1 MLKLFNH
8 IHASIPLPPIA
19 TGVFCEYVTASNGVF
34 VRSIR
39 PGLEAMIPVA
49 NSTPNTIK
57 GLPSIEPYL
66 HLGARSVPLELVLS
80 ICTKAAFS
88 KDNSGNL
95 TEILFHLSLDSSNQ
109 WQLTIPLQTTTRTS
123 CQPLDNLSCS
133 TALIECHSHGEMPA
147 FFSSTDDADERGF
160 RLYAVLGKVNT
171 LNPEILVRIGIFGHY
186 SLIKASSVLAL
197 PYFITDAYQNSL
209 KPRL

>member
-19 TGVFCEYVTASNGVF
+19 TGVFCEYVTAYNGVF
-34 VRSIR
+34 VRSVR

-57 GLPSIEPYL
+57 GLPPIEPYL
-66 HLGARSVPLELVLS
+66 HLDTRLVPSELLLS
-80 ICTKAAFS
+80 ILTKAVFT
-88 KDNSGNL
+88 KDSSDNL

-109 WQLTIPLQTTTRTS
+109 WQLTIPLQLTTRTT
-123 CQPLDNLSCS
+123 CQPLDNSSYS
-133 TALIECHSHGEMPA
+133 TALIECHSHAELPA

-171 LNPEILVRIGIFGHY
+171 LTPEILVRIGIFGHY
-186 SLIKASSVLAL
+186 SLIKANSVFEEPHL
-197 PYFITDAYQNSL
+197 ITDAYQNSL